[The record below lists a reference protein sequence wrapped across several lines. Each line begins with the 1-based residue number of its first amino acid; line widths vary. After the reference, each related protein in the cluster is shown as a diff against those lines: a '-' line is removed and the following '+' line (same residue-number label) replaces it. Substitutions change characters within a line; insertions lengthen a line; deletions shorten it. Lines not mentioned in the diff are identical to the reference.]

1 MKKTVTQLF
10 LLIVLTMG
18 LVGITRAASASEY
31 RAHIPFDFTVGEK
44 SFRAGDYSI
53 TFANLTSSQR
63 RLIIRS
69 ADGKE
74 AALVVVMPK
83 ETTKQLKNSVLVFD
97 VSDDRYSLAEIK
109 TNQLS
114 AELYQTKSEEKLAKN
129 SPRVELALTN

>member
-1 MKKTVTQLF
+1 MKKAVTQLF
-10 LLIVLTMG
+10 LLIVLTTG
-18 LVGITRAASASEY
+18 LVGITRAAGASEY

-53 TFANLTSSQR
+53 TFASLTLSQR

-83 ETTKQLKNSVLVFD
+83 ETATQLKNSVLVFD
-97 VSDDRYSLAEIK
+97 VYDERYSLAEIK
-109 TNQLS
+109 TNQVS
-114 AELYQTKSEEKLAKN
+114 AELYKTKEEAKLAKN
-129 SPRVELALTN
+129 SPRVELALAK

>member
-1 MKKTVTQLF
+1 MKKGITQLF
-10 LLIVLTMG
+10 LLMVLTMG
-18 LVGITRAASASEY
+18 LVGITRAVGASEY

-44 SFRAGDYSI
+44 SFRAGDYSV
-53 TFANLTSSQR
+53 TFASLTSSRR

-83 ETTKQLKNSVLVFD
+83 ETTERLKNSVLVFD
-97 VSDDRYSLAEIK
+97 LYDDRSSLAEIK

-114 AELYQTKSEEKLAKN
+114 AELYQAKSEAKLAKK
-129 SPRVELALTN
+129 PTRVELALTK